1 MSDCSYLFVMSNRI
15 NGLPMLQLQTELETP
30 ATRDSGLLVAMI
42 VAVESAAARLSARF
56 DPDSRPADAEAILA
70 ALAAND
76 EDSLAV
82 LSPALRRARPISIW
96 SEDASDE
103 AALAAGEWWV
113 TDAAEGNI
121 NHIHG
126 MPDWGVS
133 ATLVRDGVAALT
145 AVTLPM
151 QGKTYSAIRGGGA
164 FVGGTRLRVSVKTD
178 LRTALV
184 GTGQASHG
192 DGPELHRR
200 LSLSCAAMLE
210 RALLLRVAVPSTLQ
224 LIEVAAGRAD
234 AFWQFT
240 GSRAALLCGALLV
253 TEAGGVVTDPGG
265 GPWVPTGAGILA
277 AAPGLHAEAVAALA
291 GSVGDRLVA

>member
-1 MSDCSYLFVMSNRI
+1 
-15 NGLPMLQLQTELETP
+15 MLQLQTELEAP
-30 ATRDSGLLVAMI
+30 ATHDSALLFEMI

-56 DPDSRPADAEAILA
+56 DPDSRPHDAEAIIA

-76 EDSLAV
+76 EESRGILY
-82 LSPALRRARPISIW
+82 PALRRARNISIW
-96 SEDASDE
+96 SEDAVDE

-126 MPDWGVS
+126 MLDWGVS

-145 AVTLPM
+145 AMTLPM
-151 QGKTYSAIRGGGA
+151 QCKTYSAIRGGGS
-164 FVGGTRLRVSVKTD
+164 FVDGTRLRVSVKTD
-178 LRTALV
+178 MRTALV
-184 GTGQASHG
+184 GTGQASHD
-192 DGPELHRR
+192 DGPEMHRH
-200 LSLSCAAMLE
+200 LSLSSAAMVE
-210 RALLLRVAVPSTLQ
+210 RALMLRVTVPSTMQ

-253 TEAGGVVTDPGG
+253 AEAGGVVTDPGG
-265 GPWVPTGAGILA
+265 GPWVTTGASILA
-277 AAPGLHAEAVAALA
+277 AAPGLHVEAVAALA
-291 GSVGDRLVA
+291 GSLGDRLVA